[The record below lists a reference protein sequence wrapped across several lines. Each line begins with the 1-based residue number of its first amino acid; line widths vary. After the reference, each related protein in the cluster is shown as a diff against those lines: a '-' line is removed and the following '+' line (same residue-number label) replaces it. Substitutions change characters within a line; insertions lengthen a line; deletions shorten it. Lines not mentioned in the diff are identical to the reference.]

1 VTKGVIHNM
10 NTNKLFKKIT
20 AVATGA
26 TMLGAT
32 VMGALA
38 ADLSDY
44 PDMFVDGGTFNG
56 YIVIGDNAK
65 SADTAAAI
73 DITNSMFLSAGAGS
87 STVTVIEGDSW
98 LAETSS
104 NFLEIGEALDDIE
117 SYLSESEL
125 DALADGVVENSKGSA
140 DYEQFLYLNP
150 DASSDV
156 TFEEDDKDDV
166 GYAYLIENNDVF
178 AQYELEFTSALQ
190 SDIDSNDRYEDIE
203 DEEIVLMGVTYT
215 IVLAENETDGP
226 TLTLMGGSISATLE
240 EGETASFEIDGED
253 YEVTLL
259 SVDGDDSDNEEV
271 QFSVNGETT
280 NKLEDGDT
288 DVLDDSSLTLGVYDI
303 TYQEYAGGI
312 HRAKFFLGADKI
324 ELNHAASGGVVKV
337 NEETINGLDVVF
349 DYSIASEEITIDS
362 FYINMTA
369 QDDYYL
375 MAGDKLSEDAELDE
389 PELLFTE
396 NWDIEF
402 AEVYIPAMEATEIT
416 YTESDRQ
423 LTVDLELAA
432 GDLSFDV
439 VYAHEDDDFVYLGE
453 DEDETFV
460 MDIMNYSI
468 SEDDYFFLSNE
479 DPTDPDSDAKSY
491 LLRYDSADACD
502 EDDAKIYFT
511 NIATGESIERSLDE
525 DSGDCT
531 FNIKLGG
538 TTFEFSNG
546 TNYVNIGGG
555 NVNEEVEVGS
565 SYSSDDFNIT
575 FDGTAAQAGWTV
587 GDSNVSGT
595 DLRPNYGGTLSI
607 RSADNN
613 LIEISSDNV
622 VALMDE
628 TAGSAHNFTANG
640 TENHIDFTITVDD
653 TDKFDDTAD
662 ADVVVFS
669 ANFTDSSNEIVPGL
683 DDDTMT
689 NETSETDPSDSDL
702 ELYRTFYG
710 SLLTV
715 DSSSTSSPDTYD
727 IHIPAEQA
735 EVKMYVTSGAT
746 YSVATAAGSASRV
759 AIPVDANKFD
769 SEISSVSAQNLIVVG
784 GPCVNTVAAELMG
797 NPSNCAEGFTPGVAR
812 IKLFENGDSVAML
825 VAGYSADDTTL
836 AGEVIAT
843 RASELSGM
851 ESTVEGSTSSSA
863 SISSVQ

>member
-1 VTKGVIHNM
+1 M

-56 YIVIGDNAK
+56 YIVIGDSAK

-73 DITNSMFLSAGAGS
+73 DITNSMFLSGS
-87 STVTVIEGDSW
+87 SGESTVTVIEGDSW

-125 DALADGVVENSKGSA
+125 DALSDEAIENSKGTA

-150 DASSDV
+150 DADSDV
-156 TFEEDDKDDV
+156 TFEEDDDDQV
-166 GYAYLIENNDVF
+166 GYMYLIENNDVF
-178 AQYELEFTSALQ
+178 AKYELEFTSALE

-203 DEEIVLMGVTYT
+203 DEEIVLMGITYT
-215 IVLAENETDGP
+215 IVLGEHESDGP
-226 TLTLMGGSISATLE
+226 TLTLMGGSVSASLE

-271 QFSVNGETT
+271 QFSINGETT

-288 DVLDDSSLTLGVYDI
+288 DVLDGSDLTIGVYDI

-324 ELNHAASGGVVKV
+324 ELDNSATGGVVKV

-349 DYSIASEEITIDS
+349 DYSNTSDEITIDS
-362 FYINMTA
+362 FYVNMTA

-375 MAGDKLSEDAELDE
+375 AAGDKLSEDSELDE
-389 PELLFTE
+389 PQLLFTE

-402 AEVYIPAMEATEIT
+402 AEIYMPGMELTEVT
-416 YTESDRQ
+416 YTESDAQ
-423 LTVDLELAA
+423 LTLDVELE
-432 GDLSFDV
+432 GGEVSFDV
-439 VYAHEDDDFVYLGE
+439 VYVDEDMDLVYAGE
-453 DEDETFV
+453 DEDEPFV
-460 MDIMNYSI
+460 MDIMNWSI
-468 SEDDYFFLSNE
+468 AEDSYFFLSNE
-479 DPTDPDSDAKSY
+479 DPTDADSDAKSY

-502 EDDAKIYFT
+502 DDGAKIYFT
-511 NIATGESIERSLDE
+511 NIATGESIERSLD
-525 DSGDCT
+525 DSSSDCT
-531 FNIKLGG
+531 FDIKLGG

-546 TNYVNIGGG
+546 TKYLNSTG
-555 NVNEEVEVGS
+555 NATSTISEVS
-565 SYSSDDFNIT
+565 LATTDDWDVS
-575 FDGTAAQAGWTV
+575 FDGTVGQSGWTV
-587 GDSNVSGT
+587 GADGHK
-595 DLRPNYGGTLSI
+595 GTLSL
-607 RSADNN
+607 RTADNHLVELATDN
-613 LIEISSDNV
+613 MLSLMNASFSSETFWNETVNDTDNDV
-622 VALMDE
+622 DL
-628 TAGSAHNFTANG
+628 
-640 TENHIDFTITVDD
+640 TITVDD
-653 TDKFDDTAD
+653 TDKYDDTGD
-662 ADVVVFS
+662 ASVVVFS
-669 ANFTDSSNEIVPGL
+669 ATFADASDEISPTLQTG
-683 DDDTMT
+683 TMT
-689 NETSETDPSDSDL
+689 DEQSESDPSDNDID
-702 ELYRTFYG
+702 LYRTFYG

-715 DSSSTSSPDTYD
+715 DSSSSSSPDNYD
-727 IHIPAEQA
+727 IEIPSEQA

-746 YSVATAAGSASRV
+746 YSVATASGSADRV